1 MAVEPEKIKTLRE
14 MTSAGML
21 DCKKALE
28 ECGGDVEKAAEELRK
43 KGIIK
48 AVKKMDRVAGEGRF
62 FSYVHHNGKIGV
74 LVELNCET
82 DFVAKNE
89 IFIDLG
95 KNIAMHIAASAP
107 QFIKTDEVPQD
118 LISKEREIQLQSLKE
133 EGKPDNVIEKIMD
146 GKLKKFVSELSL
158 LAQSYVKEPTHSVED
173 IIKECISKLGEN
185 ISVGRF
191 IRYTI

>member
-1 MAVEPEKIKTLRE
+1 MAIEPEKIKTLRE

-28 ECGGDVEKAAEELRK
+28 ECGGDIEKAAEELRK

-89 IFIDLG
+89 LFNDLG

-118 LISKEREIQLQSLKE
+118 LIDKEREIQLQTLKD
-133 EGKPDNVIEKIMD
+133 EGKPDNVIDKIMD

-158 LAQSYVKEPTHSVED
+158 LTQAYVKEPSHTVED

-185 ISVGRF
+185 ISIGRF

>member
-1 MAVEPEKIKTLRE
+1 MAVESEKIKQLRI

-28 ECGGDVEKAAEELRK
+28 ETGGDIEKAAASLRE

-48 AVKKMDRVAGEGRF
+48 AVKKMDREANEGRL
-62 FSYVHHNGKIGV
+62 FSYVHHNGKLAT

-89 IFIDLG
+89 SFQELG
-95 KNIAMHIAASAP
+95 KNIAMHIAASNPLYVDAE
-107 QFIKTDEVPQD
+107 QVP
-118 LISKEREIQLQSLKE
+118 KEDIEKEKEIQKNALE
-133 EGKPDNVIEKIMD
+133 NEGKPANVIEKILE
-146 GKLKKFVSELSL
+146 GKINKYIGDITL
-158 LAQSYVKEPTHSVED
+158 LGQSYVKEPSLTIAD
-173 IIKECISKLGEN
+173 LIKDNIAKLGEN

-191 IRYTI
+191 TRYSI

>member
-1 MAVEPEKIKTLRE
+1 

-28 ECGGDVEKAAEELRK
+28 DCGGDVEKAAEELRK

-48 AVKKMDRVAGEGRF
+48 AIKKMDRVAGEGRF
-62 FSYVHHNGKIGV
+62 FSYVHHNGKIAV

-89 IFIDLG
+89 IFMELG
-95 KNIAMHIAASAP
+95 KNVAMHIAASAP
-107 QFIKTDEVPQD
+107 QYIKPEEVPQD
-118 LISKEREIQLQSLKE
+118 LIDKEREIQLQTLKD
-133 EGKPDNVIEKIMD
+133 EGKPANVIDKIME
-146 GKLKKFVSELSL
+146 GKLKKYVSDLSL
-158 LAQSYVKEPTHSVED
+158 LTQSYVKEPSHSVED